1 MCINGNFMLLFE
13 LIPDPNTSE
22 GHASQPEN
30 GNIRIELK
38 MPEAIMCLLCLE
50 FEYSIRV
57 DF

>member
-1 MCINGNFMLLFE
+1 MLLFE